1 MKVVAAVLVLLI
13 PAVCAAQGFECLMD
27 PSQVVELRA
36 SVEGEI
42 TAVHVQRGDVLRK
55 GQLLVEL
62 QSAAE
67 RVAVELAGYRAQ
79 MEGEV
84 TMAGTRLEFAKK
96 KLARVIDLEQNNF
109 VSPQARDEAEAEQS
123 LAESE
128 LKAAIEGR
136 ELAKIEFRRAQEQL
150 ALRTLSS
157 PFAGVVV
164 DRLLNPGDLAEAGTG
179 RKPILKIA
187 QINPLKVDVV
197 VPAALYGRIA
207 VGQSASVSS
216 AVSGVRYE
224 AKVKI
229 VDRVIDAASD
239 TFVVRLELPNPQLS
253 LPVGSRCTAEFE
265 VMAAPAP
272 NP

>member
-1 MKVVAAVLVLLI
+1 MKVLVGMLAVSI
-13 PAVCAAQGFECLMD
+13 PALSLAEGFECLME

-42 TAVHVQRGDVLRK
+42 VAVHVQRGDVLRK
-55 GQLLVEL
+55 GQVLVEL

-67 RVAVELAGYRAQ
+67 KVAVELAGYRAK
-79 MEGEV
+79 MEGQVE
-84 TMAGTRLEFAKK
+84 MARTRLDFANK
-96 KLARVIDLEQNNF
+96 KLTRVMDLEQNNF
-109 VSPQARDEAEAEQS
+109 VSPQARDEADAERA
-123 LAESE
+123 LAASE
-128 LKAAIEGR
+128 LLAAIESR
-136 ELAKIEFRRAQEQL
+136 ELAELEFRRAQEQL

-179 RKPILKIA
+179 RKPILEIA
-187 QINPLKVDVV
+187 QIDPLKVDVV
-197 VPAALYGRIA
+197 VPAALYGRIT
-207 VGQSASVSS
+207 VGQSATVLS
-216 AVSGVRYE
+216 AVSGAEYQ

-239 TFVVRLELPNPQLS
+239 TFVVRLDLPNPQLR

-265 VMAAPAP
+265 VIAAPVT